1 MDRKVL
7 NRAFKKFERERKRC
21 VRQYKADDEHAAAAS
36 PPGKYGLPS
45 DVMALITSGCDL
57 I

>member
-1 MDRKVL
+1 ML